1 MMVAVAETLPWI
13 DTHVH
18 WDAAEFDRDRA
29 EALARTLLAGVTH
42 CLNPGVTV
50 AGISSIRRIAESASQ
65 RNDWPAVLPAYGIH
79 PLYVESAADDDLAL
93 LDQQI
98 VMHRPCAIGEIGLDG
113 YTGAPDKDKQRKL
126 FEAQLALAIRHQLPV
141 LLHVRHAVEDVI
153 QALKRVQGARQKI
166 PGGIAHAFNG
176 SESQAQQLM
185 QMGFMLGFGGS
196 VTYEGSTR
204 IRHLA
209 ATLPLTHIVL
219 ETDAPDMAPAWLHRS
234 RNESSQLPKIA
245 QVVADLRGISMET
258 LSIQTCANACRLAP
272 GVARP
277 LRDGACAHPD

>member
-1 MMVAVAETLPWI
+1 MMATEAEILPWI

-29 EALARTLLAGVTH
+29 EALARARLAGVTH
-42 CLNPGVTV
+42 CFNPGVTV

-113 YTGAPDKDKQRKL
+113 YTGAPDKDKQRNL

-176 SESQAQQLM
+176 SESQAQQLI
-185 QMGFMLGFGGS
+185 QMGFISCSKPMRRTWQLHGCTEAEMNRRNCRKSLRCLQICAAYRWKPCRF
-196 VTYEGSTR
+196 
-204 IRHLA
+204 RHA
-209 ATLPLTHIVL
+209 PTLVG
-219 ETDAPDMAPAWLHRS
+219 W
-234 RNESSQLPKIA
+234 
-245 QVVADLRGISMET
+245 
-258 LSIQTCANACRLAP
+258 RLAWP
-272 GVARP
+272 DRFEMVR
-277 LRDGACAHPD
+277 AHTQIDSQKTV